1 MLHRNKCTI
10 SGQAISALP
19 RIGEGAPIRR
29 VLQRF
34 GAGLFTGAEVSN
46 AYE

>member
-10 SGQAISALP
+10 SEQAMVAMP
-19 RIGEGAPIRR
+19 RIGEGTSIRSYLPI
-29 VLQRF
+29 F